1 MTAPPESDRAA
12 PAGSA
17 AAIPE
22 RVAALLPQIAAAAD
36 EIEAERKLPPA
47 LVTALH
53 EARLYRMLLPRP
65 FKGEETDPLTFVSA
79 IEAVAKVDAST
90 AWVLCQNNVASMV
103 AAFLAREVAEDIFGR
118 DPRAVLAWGP
128 GAGARAVE
136 VEGGYRATGNFSF
149 ASGGRHATWLG
160 ALSQIVGDDGAPRR
174 GEDGAIEMR
183 TLLLPAEK
191 APLKDIWDVIGL
203 RGTGS
208 DAYSISDLFVPR
220 AYSVARDDQSERRYR
235 GVLYAMSTNS
245 LFSCGFACVALG
257 IARSLLDALVALA
270 KEKTPRGFKHSLA
283 QSGSVQ
289 LEVGEA
295 EAELRA
301 ARMYIMGTLAEVWR
315 AVERSN
321 ALTLD
326 QRLAIRIA
334 STHTIQRAK
343 SVADWAYHAA
353 GATAIFASNAF
364 ERRFRDINT
373 VAQQVQ
379 GRRAHFETYGK
390 ILFGI
395 ETDQL
400 FF

>member
-12 PAGSA
+12 PAT
-17 AAIPE
+17 IPE
-22 RVAALLPQIAAAAD
+22 RVAALLPRIAAAAD

-53 EARLYRMLLPRP
+53 DARLFRLLLPRP
-65 FKGEETDPLTFVSA
+65 FKGEETDPLTFVSV

-90 AWVLCQNNVASMV
+90 AWVLCQNNVSSMV
-103 AAFLAREVAEDIFGR
+103 AAFLAPEVAEDIFGR
-118 DPRAVLAWGP
+118 DTRAVIAWGP
-128 GAGARAVE
+128 GAGAKAVE
-136 VEGGYRATGNFSF
+136 VEGGYRATGSFSF

-160 ALSQIVGDDGAPRR
+160 ALSQIVGKDGTPRR
-174 GEDGAIEMR
+174 AADGTPEMR

-220 AYSVARDDQSERRYR
+220 AYSVARDDPSERRYR
-235 GVLYAMSTNS
+235 ASLYAMSTLS
-245 LFSCGFACVALG
+245 LFACGFGCVALG
-257 IARSLLDALVALA
+257 IARSMLDAFAALA
-270 KEKTPRGFKHSLA
+270 REKTPRGFKHSLA
-283 QSGSVQ
+283 LSGSVQ

-295 EAELRA
+295 EAELRG
-301 ARMYIMGTLAEVWR
+301 ARMYLLGTLEEVWR
-315 AVERSN
+315 EVERSN
-321 ALTLD
+321 GLTLD
-326 QRLAIRIA
+326 QRLSIRIA
-334 STHTIQRAK
+334 ATYAIQRAK

-364 ERRFRDINT
+364 ERRFRDIHT

-379 GRRAHFETYGK
+379 GRRSHFESYGK

-395 ETDQL
+395 EADQG

>member
-12 PAGSA
+12 PAGIA

-22 RVAALLPQIAAAAD
+22 RVAALLPRIAAAAD

-53 EARLYRMLLPRP
+53 EARLFRMLLPRP
-65 FKGEETDPLTFVSA
+65 FKGEETDPLTFVTA

-90 AWVLCQNNVASMV
+90 AWVLCQNNVSSMV
-103 AAFLAREVAEDIFGR
+103 AAFLAPEVAEDIFGR
-118 DPRAVLAWGP
+118 DPRAVIAWGP
-128 GAGARAVE
+128 GSGAKAVE
-136 VEGGYRATGNFSF
+136 VEGGYRATGSFSF

-160 ALSQIVGDDGAPRR
+160 ALSQIVGEDGTPRRTPDGAL
-174 GEDGAIEMR
+174 EMR

-191 APLKDIWDVIGL
+191 APLQDIWNVIGL

-220 AYSVARDDQSERRYR
+220 AYSVARDDQAERRYHAS
-235 GVLYAMSTNS
+235 LYAMSTLS
-245 LFSCGFACVALG
+245 LFACGFGCVALG
-257 IARSLLDALVALA
+257 LARSLLDAFVALA
-270 KEKTPRGFKHSLA
+270 REKTPRGFKHSLA
-283 QSGSVQ
+283 LSGSVQ
-289 LEVGEA
+289 LEIGEA
-295 EAELRA
+295 EAELRG
-301 ARMYIMGTLAEVWR
+301 ARMYLMGTLAEVWH

-334 STHTIQRAK
+334 STYAIQRAK
-343 SVADWAYHAA
+343 SVADWAYHTA
-353 GATAIFASNAF
+353 GATAIFARNAF
-364 ERRFRDINT
+364 ERRFRDIHT

-379 GRRAHFETYGK
+379 GRRSHFETYGK
-390 ILFGI
+390 VLFGI
-395 ETDQL
+395 EADQG